1 MPDVSNWPAG
11 QTGSIGRSIK
21 LPRRRA
27 QRRFS
32 SRAIQIQL
40 PHPVVAVSIHAPA
53 HMRPRTHVRTPVHPE
68 FHPRDIFLPRHVQR
82 AAQRSVASLCSFPS
96 SPRRFFFLPA
106 SPRSAPLRPARSV
119 FPFSSLL
126 GSSLC
131 CLLLLRVCQRQSFF
145 CPLSHLVSV
154 SQHRELDPAGVSQRS
169 RRRPQNMLSSLIF
182 LTQFLRSG
190 FIRETLTGNLAE

>member
-53 HMRPRTHVRTPVHPE
+53 HMRPRKHVRTPVHPE

-106 SPRSAPLRPARSV
+106 SPRSAPPRSAPRDL
-119 FPFSSLL
+119 FSHSLPFSALPFVAFCSFGFASDRAFFALSHISFPSRNIASWIQRECLKGLADVLKICYLL
-126 GSSLC
+126 
-131 CLLLLRVCQRQSFF
+131 SFF
-145 CPLSHLVSV
+145 
-154 SQHRELDPAGVSQRS
+154 
-169 RRRPQNMLSSLIF
+169 
-182 LTQFLRSG
+182 
-190 FIRETLTGNLAE
+190 